1 MFPYLKQLSQGKEE
15 IHSTRSW
22 TFKETVVCLYK
33 TKVVGPGSK
42 IQLICGYLVIY
53 FATRFI
59 HKVATSDTPFVV
71 EYTVNV
77 YRDFQISTGIFFFFF
92 EIL

>member
-1 MFPYLKQLSQGKEE
+1 MRRGDSYNAFMDIKRNSSLS
-15 IHSTRSW
+15 
-22 TFKETVVCLYK
+22 YK

-42 IQLICGYLVIY
+42 IQHICGYLVIY

-77 YRDFQISTGIFFFFF
+77 YRDFQISTGILFFFF
-92 EIL
+92 